1 MNRRALSP
9 WLYPVGRYIIM
20 PVLRRRYRLKIL
32 NAELFEE
39 LSPPYV
45 VVANHSTFYDG
56 FYLASG
62 IRGRIYLLVTDSVL
76 HGALGFLI
84 KRAGVVP
91 ITKNLIN
98 VDSVRGMVDL
108 VKRGKAIGVFP
119 EGQTTWHGAS
129 GPIYPA
135 VGKLIK
141 LLGVPLVS
149 AIMKGGYHIE
159 PKWSRKRRDGSI
171 TVEYALVARAEEIAA
186 RTADELTGLVQSAIT
201 HDDFAHIHDNGLSF
215 PSKRGAEY
223 LERVLY
229 HCPECDGL
237 ASLSSHDNTLQCD
250 DCGAEWLWAG
260 RGILHRQPGEPQAAS
275 ETAASVTIREWT
287 ERQKTALAR
296 ILRTRLAEQDTR
308 PLYPPDEVVARKGF
322 RMVRRTRLGK
332 GLLSVTAEAFIFE
345 SRSHERKVFPMSELS
360 ACVVMEA
367 NQFEFYFDGSIY
379 VFGFARP
386 EASGLKYLNVMQ
398 IRNPDGA
405 EVI

>member
-1 MNRRALSP
+1 MHRRPLSP
-9 WLYPVGRYIIM
+9 WLYPVGRHIIM
-20 PVLRRRYRLKIL
+20 PVLRRQYRLKVV
-32 NAELFEE
+32 NTELFEE

-76 HGALGFLI
+76 HGALGALI

-91 ITKNLIN
+91 MTKNLIN

-108 VKRGKAIGVFP
+108 VKRGKAIGMFP

-149 AIMKGGYHIE
+149 AIVKGGYHIE
-159 PKWSRKRRDGSI
+159 PKWSRKKRDGSI
-171 TVEYALVARAEEIAA
+171 TVEYALVAGAEEIAA
-186 RTADELTGLVQSAIT
+186 RTPDELTELIQSAIT
-201 HDDFAHIHDNGLSF
+201 HDDFAYIHDNGLSF

-237 ASLSSHDNTLQCD
+237 ASLSSHDNTLHCGN
-250 DCGAEWLWAG
+250 CGAEWLWAG
-260 RGILHRQPGEPQAAS
+260 RGILHRQPGEPQVAA

-287 ERQKTALAR
+287 ERQKAALAR
-296 ILRTRLAEQDTR
+296 ILRTRLEKSDTR
-308 PLYPPDEVVARKGF
+308 PLYPPDEVVARKGY

-332 GLLSVTAEAFIFE
+332 GLLSVTPDAFIFE
-345 SRSHERKVFPMSELS
+345 SPSHEHLIFPMSELS
-360 ACVVMEA
+360 ACQVMEA
-367 NQFEFYFDGSIY
+367 NQFGFYFDGNIF
-379 VFGFARP
+379 VFGFTRP
-386 EASGLKYLNVMQ
+386 ATSGFKYLNVLQ
-398 IRNPDGA
+398 IRNPDAA